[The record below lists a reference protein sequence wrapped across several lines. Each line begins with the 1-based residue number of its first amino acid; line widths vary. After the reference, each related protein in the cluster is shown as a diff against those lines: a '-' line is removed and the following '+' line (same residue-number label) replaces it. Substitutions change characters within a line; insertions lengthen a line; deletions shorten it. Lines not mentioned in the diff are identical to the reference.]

1 MVEEEGPPSE
11 AHAHDRPNDR
21 PLMCPRF
28 LSHMKAGPSDL
39 RPPCFLI
46 SKSRPLPPSQGRRLK
61 THILITAPR
70 TQALDGEAYQ
80 QTPVT
85 FTPSQPQQEEGS
97 ASFDS
102 PALLINTFSR
112 LFFLSWSSGV
122 PTAPPSWCSAAGSER
137 PGAGETCRSF
147 QSPASDVKAFLPGTH
162 LSPQQGPAFTM
173 LGFYFTD
180 TPHKLV
186 PKQRLIAVV
195 GMEFRNSQLLQWGD
209 FSLPLLA
216 NRPSQQETNIYSS
229 SEQSYF
235 HLNPDRRGNHVQIT
249 GRPSSVVVPS
259 LPLPPTPPSSTINPT
274 TPLKINLHP
283 DFERQESR
291 PNSVPASPSY
301 PHLSQE
307 EQNEHQ
313 QEERAPQPAVEESD
327 WKLLLGPAG
336 PELSPPP
343 ASTTSHGSL
352 SDLSRPPS
360 SMFSRSTNL
369 ASGRS
374 SFLSDIRDSD
384 SDGIFCSSPL
394 HPRPGIKTPLASPPP
409 AGANLCQSSTNATT
423 TPPLYKPLF
432 GHTTPLIPRPKSGD
446 RPQSDKPLSR
456 RETAKAENPHRDAS
470 IDPALH
476 PSLESD
482 HGLVPLTFPSAT
494 WSSCP
499 SPQMTTP
506 RSGSGPKLTPSPSLL
521 ESNRWPVLP
530 PISPVRAIERRAFDE
545 KLVPFD
551 SLFKGMRP
559 QQWKSGCLP
568 RVPRLPRALAILWA
582 MRRRRVADGRCGSA
596 ASRYSEVSCSQS
608 HAFDELEAIA
618 PRSISCQSLD
628 LPSDSSCSPSPNTAN
643 YKCDFLSDSEWVV
656 TQSVL
661 CEIPLRRKGI
671 STPSQRGL
679 GFAWAASH
687 TVTDPLLI
695 GCDEENFGA
704 WGGQGRRWGTEEIF
718 QYFRLCCLPPAELS
732 PGLAALT
739 VGCDS
744 GNLGSLSRVQLLLLD
759 RPEPETL
766 LSPFPQEEELSPW
779 QDWSDVR
786 MENEQGL
793 ASGGVL
799 RPLTAGS
806 ISERCD
812 SAGKVQEN
820 KSDGSDG
827 GSGSPSSWIIDKSP
841 SCNMS
846 TPTYSPCNSIPG
858 SDEGGPMEEESNYP
872 GRGEQVEYSD
882 GGRRPGSLDNR
893 IEKIHRRMEEK
904 KTKVLSILSKLQDET
919 PHQQSS
925 NKGRSN
931 FEDFDFLAKYC
942 IFSQEKLAEYK
953 RAFEAEDSDG
963 DGYLSCLQVLL
974 ALKNIIPPE
983 LLSDKEEIYVYRILE
998 MVDFRVTDG
1007 LVDLRLFAV
1016 IASLAQK
1023 IATMDEF
1030 MRSQITNM
1038 DFRSLEVRL
1047 FKAKQLFLF
1056 LLEEQH
1062 GDAGALQGFIS
1073 TEQLLLELKAGGIH
1087 LEQEE
1092 AIRLELKSTPPLD
1105 LLDFLAHLPLFMLI
1119 HKSVIANP
1127 LDDSSNL

>member
-1 MVEEEGPPSE
+1 MSAIGRRGAPEPYWGNTPSRNPDFKRPRRLLARLMHPVSTWLPDGPLS
-11 AHAHDRPNDR
+11 AHHAHRSPKYVSFVNKAILWDRGLCHYTAHDRPNDR

-39 RPPCFLI
+39 RPPCFLS
-46 SKSRPLPPSQGRRLK
+46 SKSRPPPPSQGRRLK
-61 THILITAPR
+61 THILITAPQ
-70 TQALDGEAYQ
+70 TQALDG
-80 QTPVT
+80 
-85 FTPSQPQQEEGS
+85 
-97 ASFDS
+97 
-102 PALLINTFSR
+102 
-112 LFFLSWSSGV
+112 
-122 PTAPPSWCSAAGSER
+122 
-137 PGAGETCRSF
+137 
-147 QSPASDVKAFLPGTH
+147 
-162 LSPQQGPAFTM
+162 
-173 LGFYFTD
+173 
-180 TPHKLV
+180 
-186 PKQRLIAVV
+186 
-195 GMEFRNSQLLQWGD
+195 
-209 FSLPLLA
+209 
-216 NRPSQQETNIYSS
+216 
-229 SEQSYF
+229 YF

-249 GRPSSVVVPS
+249 GRPSSVCVPS
-259 LPLPPTPPSSTINPT
+259 LPLPPTPPSSTITPT
-274 TPLKINLHP
+274 TPLKTNLHP
-283 DFERQESR
+283 DFERHESR

-307 EQNEHQ
+307 EHQ

-327 WKLLLGPAG
+327 WKLHLGPAG

-343 ASTTSHGSL
+343 ASKTSHGSL

-384 SDGIFCSSPL
+384 PDGIFCSPPL

-409 AGANLCQSSTNATT
+409 AGSNLCQSSTNTTT

-432 GHTTPLIPRPKSGD
+432 GHTTPLTPRPQSGD

-456 RETAKAENPHRDAS
+456 CETAKAENLHRDAS

-530 PISPVRAIERRAFDE
+530 PISPVR
-545 KLVPFD
+545 
-551 SLFKGMRP
+551 
-559 QQWKSGCLP
+559 
-568 RVPRLPRALAILWA
+568 
-582 MRRRRVADGRCGSA
+582 GRCGSA
-596 ASRYSEVSCSQS
+596 ASRYSELSCSQS

-618 PRSISCQSLD
+618 PRSISCQSQD
-628 LPSDSSCSPSPNTAN
+628 LPSDSSCSPSPNT
-643 YKCDFLSDSEWVV
+643 
-656 TQSVL
+656 
-661 CEIPLRRKGI
+661 
-671 STPSQRGL
+671 
-679 GFAWAASH
+679 
-687 TVTDPLLI
+687 
-695 GCDEENFGA
+695 
-704 WGGQGRRWGTEEIF
+704 
-718 QYFRLCCLPPAELS
+718 ELS

-759 RPEPETL
+759 RQEPETL
-766 LSPFPQEEELSPW
+766 LSPFPQEEELSLW

-786 MENEQGL
+786 MGNEQGL

-858 SDEGGPMEEESNYP
+858 SDEGGPIEEESNYP

-893 IEKIHRRMEEK
+893 IEEIHRRMEEK

-925 NKGRSN
+925 NNGRSN

-963 DGYLSCLQVLL
+963 AGYLSCLQVLL

-1092 AIRLELKSTPPLD
+1092 AIRLKLKSTPPLD
-1105 LLDFLAHLPLFMLI
+1105 LLGFLAHLPLFMLI

-1127 LDDSSNL
+1127 LDDYSNL